1 MPGRAFRH
9 GLGIDPSAEPVELV
23 EVGVLRAPAGVLRIY
38 FRVATLAQ
46 AALLVRRRCALR
58 GAADCLLE
66 VLTSVERAYH
76 RRLWPAYDEA
86 VERGEE
92 AQFVRSR
99 LYVGGKEV
107 PCP

>member
-1 MPGRAFRH
+1 M
-9 GLGIDPSAEPVELV
+9 
-23 EVGVLRAPAGVLRIY
+23 LRAPAGMLRVY

-58 GAADCLLE
+58 GEADCLLE
-66 VLTSVERAYH
+66 VLMSVERAYH
-76 RRLWPAYDEA
+76 RRLWPTYEEA
-86 VERGEE
+86 VDRGEK